1 MDSQYVSQPNDTP
14 LHFHHGRG
22 KPPANLDNPKG
33 LSSDEQELSS
43 GGLLECRS
51 QPFYG
56 RPIRFPAERY
66 TAPFP

>member
-33 LSSDEQELSS
+33 LSSDEQELASYIKT
-43 GGLLECRS
+43 E
-51 QPFYG
+51 YKKNKH
-56 RPIRFPAERY
+56 
-66 TAPFP
+66 